1 MKLKNKIL
9 FYKGLLNE
17 MCETL
22 ATICIYLE
30 YDSRRSKNPMGE
42 HMRGHFKNL
51 ADYSQ
56 ELREEQTKM
65 LRRKNHE

>member
-1 MKLKNKIL
+1 MTVKNKIL
-9 FYKGLLNE
+9 FYKNILNE
-17 MCETL
+17 IIETL

-30 YDSRRSKNPMGE
+30 YDSRRSNNPMGE

-56 ELREEQTKM
+56 ELRKV
-65 LRRKNHE
+65 RKHEKR